1 MKKKIINYG
10 SQYIDDHDIQN
21 VVSCL
26 KSNFI
31 TQGPFVKKF
40 ERGLKKYFKSKYAVS
55 LSNGTAALYLAIK
68 SLKLKKSTCILTT
81 PITFISSASSILMNN
96 HLIDF
101 VDIDRTNLNI
111 DPNLLEHKLKKNSK
125 IKAVVAVD
133 FAGNPC
139 DWEALNYLKKKYE
152 IFIINDN
159 CHSMGSEYLNDKGY
173 AAKYADIVTQ
183 SYHAVKTITT
193 GEGGAIL
200 TNNKKIYNFINDQK
214 THGMIKNRQNKIGL
228 WHYYVKNYGYNFRLS
243 DIQCALGISQ
253 LQKINEFVLK
263 RRILAKNYF
272 NLLSKYDDLIKLPN
286 LTDKKIK
293 QSFHLYPIQIN
304 FKKLKIKKKNFF

>member
-101 VDIDRTNLNI
+101 VDIDPDLNI
-111 DPNLLEHKLKKNSK
+111 DPNLLEHKLKK
-125 IKAVVAVD
+125 
-133 FAGNPC
+133 
-139 DWEALNYLKKKYE
+139 
-152 IFIINDN
+152 
-159 CHSMGSEYLNDKGY
+159 
-173 AAKYADIVTQ
+173 
-183 SYHAVKTITT
+183 
-193 GEGGAIL
+193 
-200 TNNKKIYNFINDQK
+200 
-214 THGMIKNRQNKIGL
+214 
-228 WHYYVKNYGYNFRLS
+228 
-243 DIQCALGISQ
+243 
-253 LQKINEFVLK
+253 
-263 RRILAKNYF
+263 
-272 NLLSKYDDLIKLPN
+272 
-286 LTDKKIK
+286 
-293 QSFHLYPIQIN
+293 
-304 FKKLKIKKKNFF
+304 